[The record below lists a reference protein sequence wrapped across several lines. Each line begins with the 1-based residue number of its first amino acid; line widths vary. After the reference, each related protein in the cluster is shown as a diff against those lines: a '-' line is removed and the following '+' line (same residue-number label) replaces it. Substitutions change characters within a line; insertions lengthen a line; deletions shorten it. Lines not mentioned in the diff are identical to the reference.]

1 MRGRQADAHA
11 ARLSPSPGKPDTSP
25 LGLARR
31 RALDSAVTIVL
42 PVHNAE
48 RTLRP
53 MIMGILDLATA
64 PTRRLT
70 VAIVDDGSTDETFE
84 AACEL
89 ARDYPQV
96 RVFRQPYPQ
105 GLGPAL
111 EQVRLKLRVEEVIV
125 HDGVGPMDLDELGGL
140 LGAAP
145 SRAAAVAHEA
155 PEEGRGSRRFAAV
168 TALNARMAEA
178 HRAVASFHWLR
189 LAEPARPRRRYAPL
203 PPLGAESPPTIP
215 LTNLSSFG
223 ANSFASDFPIVTP

>member
-1 MRGRQADAHA
+1 M
-11 ARLSPSPGKPDTSP
+11 
-25 LGLARR
+25 
-31 RALDSAVTIVL
+31 DSAVTIVL

-53 MIMGILDLATA
+53 LITRLLDLATA

-70 VAIVDDGSTDETFE
+70 VAIVDDASTDETFE
-84 AACEL
+84 TACEL
-89 ARDYPQV
+89 ARDFPQV

-111 EQVRLKLRVEEVIV
+111 EQVRQRLHVEDVIV
-125 HDGVGPMDLDELGGL
+125 HDGVGPIDLDELGSL

-145 SRAAAVAHEA
+145 SRAMATVHDV
-155 PEEGRGSRRFAAV
+155 PDEGRGSRRFAAV
-168 TALNARMAEA
+168 AALNARMAEA

-189 LAEPARPRRRYAPL
+189 LAEPARPRRKYAPL
-203 PPLGAESPPTIP
+203 PPLGADSPPTMP
-215 LTNLSSFG
+215 LANLSSLS